1 MAISLSTL
9 NTELVTA
16 TIQINGSD
24 IPNTHAIS
32 EIHILLE
39 ANRVGYAKIKFSD
52 GGSATPDGFTSSE
65 SALFVPGANITIKAG
80 YSSTEKPIF
89 KGIITAHG
97 IEIRGSESY
106 LVIECR
112 HKAIKMTGV
121 RKSNIYKKK
130 KDSEIITT
138 LLTNAG
144 IKNVVTATDIQYPE
158 IIQHNISDWDFMLL
172 RADLNGL
179 IVVPSEDK
187 LSVIEPKFSAASVI
201 EVEYGNTLIE
211 ANIKADATTQ
221 YNKAIA
227 VSWDSATQKLL
238 TATSN
243 SSSDGLAGNW
253 SRSELNTQVNGNEG
267 YKLQTPTNVTSSF
280 LDKWSTA
287 KMTKASLGFLQGTIK
302 FQGYGDLKVGDMI
315 DLKGMGKRFT
325 GKGFVSGIEHEIGE
339 GAWTTIAHL
348 GMNDAW
354 YHETMQN
361 VSPSDA
367 SGIISPI
374 KGVTIGVVTKIDSDP
389 DSNFRIQI
397 KIPTLEQDNNPV
409 WARISTSY
417 ASAGSGIFFMPEV
430 NDEVIVGFFNE
441 DPQSPV
447 ILGSL
452 YNKKSNKAPIDIKN
466 TNEIKTI
473 VTKEKLTLE
482 FNEKDKIITLKTPGG
497 NKLVL
502 DDKAGGIT
510 IEDKNGNKIV
520 LGSSGINIESAA
532 GKDITLKGNNIKME
546 AQVKIEAKGTAGVD
560 IKGAQIAIK
569 GDAQATIEAAMAEL
583 KGSAMTTIKGGMV
596 MIN

>member
-1 MAISLSTL
+1 MATSLSTL
-9 NTELVTA
+9 KTDLVTF
-16 TIQINGSD
+16 TIQIDGAD
-24 IPNTHAIS
+24 IPTSHS
-32 EIHILLE
+32 VSYVRVLLE
-39 ANRVGYAKIKFSD
+39 ANKVGYAKVKIAD
-52 GGSATPDGFTSSE
+52 GGTATADKFASSE
-65 SALFVPGANITIKAG
+65 GALFVPGAEITIKAG

-89 KGIITAHG
+89 KGIITSHG
-97 IEIRGSESY
+97 LDIRGANSFVV
-106 LVIECR
+106 LECR

-121 RKSNIYKKK
+121 RKNAVYTKK
-130 KDSEIITT
+130 KDSEIINT
-138 LLTNAG
+138 LLGNASVAG
-144 IKNVVTATDIQYPE
+144 SVKATSVQYPE

-179 IVVPSEDK
+179 IVVPNADK
-187 LSVIEPKFSAASVI
+187 LDVIEPKFSASAGI
-201 EVEYGNTLIE
+201 EVEYGNTLID

-227 VSWDSATQKLL
+227 IAWDSATQKLL

-253 SRSELNTQVNGNEG
+253 KRNALNTIVNGKEG
-267 YKLQTPTNVTSSF
+267 YKLQTPTSVTSAF

-302 FQGYGDLKVGDMI
+302 FQGYADLKVGDMI

-325 GKGFVSGIEHEIGE
+325 GKGFVGGVEHEIEE
-339 GAWTTIAHL
+339 GAWTTTAHL
-348 GMNDAW
+348 GMDDAW
-354 YHETMQN
+354 YYEIMKN
-361 VSPSDA
+361 ISPPDA
-367 SGIISPI
+367 SGIISPF
-374 KGVTIGVVTKIDSDP
+374 KGLTVGLVSKIDADP

-397 KIPTLEQDNNPV
+397 KIPTLQQDNNPV
-409 WARISTSY
+409 WARISTMY
-417 ASAGSGIFFMPEV
+417 AQNQAGVFFMPEV
-430 NDEVIVGFFNE
+430 GDEVIVGFFNE

-452 YNKKSNKAPIDIKN
+452 YNKKDHKAPTSIKSSN
-466 TNEIKTI
+466 DIKTI
-473 VTKEKLTLE
+473 VTKEKLTIE

-497 NKLVL
+497 NKVVL

-520 LGSSGINIESAA
+520 LGSSGISIESAA
-532 GKDITLKGNNIKME
+532 GKDIALKGNNIKME